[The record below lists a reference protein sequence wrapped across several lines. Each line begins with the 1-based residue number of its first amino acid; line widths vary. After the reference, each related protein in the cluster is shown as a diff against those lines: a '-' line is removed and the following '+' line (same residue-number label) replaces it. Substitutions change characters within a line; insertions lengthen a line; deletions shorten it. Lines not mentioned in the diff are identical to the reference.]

1 MMGHDA
7 SADGTEMTL
16 ARNDLSEDIP
26 TGTYPDAVIS
36 LMATK
41 GGVMEGLDIPIK
53 LIVEA

>member
-1 MMGHDA
+1 MACPRRTPSRG
-7 SADGTEMTL
+7 
-16 ARNDLSEDIP
+16 LSPQNP